1 MFLQMCLRLLRLMA
15 CYVWENAPEFNDALE
30 GNPIRILTF
39 KEIVDESL
47 PSLNQTVAATEVGR
61 ILQLFKASGVHF

>member
-1 MFLQMCLRLLRLMA
+1 
-15 CYVWENAPEFNDALE
+15 
-30 GNPIRILTF
+30 LTF
-39 KEIVDESL
+39 KEIVDEIL